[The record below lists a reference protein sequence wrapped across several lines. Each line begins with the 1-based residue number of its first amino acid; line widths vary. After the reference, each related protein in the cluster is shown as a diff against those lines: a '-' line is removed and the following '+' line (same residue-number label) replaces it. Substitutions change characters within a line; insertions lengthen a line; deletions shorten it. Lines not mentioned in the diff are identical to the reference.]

1 MLRGFA
7 LRTRWL
13 RLGPGFG
20 GHVLDLLV
28 GQRGQAREHLAQVG
42 LWVDASAAA
51 GFDDRVEDGAAV
63 PGFGFADEQPVLLA
77 DGRRP
82 DGVLDGVVVDLDSAV
97 FEIHAEHG
105 PQRQRVV
112 DGFAHGA
119 LRQVLAFELDARE
132 SLVDALGDHAALAA
146 AHGLALAW
154 SRFGFAQLLFDAVE
168 VLDL

>member
-1 MLRGFA
+1 MGVLLG
-7 LRTRWL
+7 
-13 RLGPGFG
+13 LGPGSG
-20 GHVLDLLV
+20 CHVFDLLV
-28 GQRGQAREHLAQVG
+28 GQYWQLGEHFAQVV
-42 LWVDASAAA
+42 LRVDSSTAAS
-51 GFDDRVEDGAAV
+51 FDDREEDGAELS
-63 PGFGFADEQPVLLA
+63 GFGFAYKQPVFLA
-77 DGRRP
+77 NGSWP
-82 DGVLDGVVVDLDSAV
+82 DGILDGVVVDLDSAV